1 MENLQFAMA
10 KFTANRK
17 KESGIILKQF
27 EHLRQLKGAGRTWAY
42 SVSLGDWISDLTKK
56 NNGEVVIKKENID
69 LGDLVVMLID
79 GDYFAVHFYELA
91 EYTATATTWNISREV
106 AYKLMDRKEWLI
118 N

>member
-56 NNGEVVIKKENID
+56 NNGEVVIKKENIG
-69 LGDLVVMLID
+69 LNDLVVLLID

-91 EYTATATTWNISREV
+91 DYMAKGTSWNITKEIAYNLMNKKEINV
-106 AYKLMDRKEWLI
+106 A
-118 N
+118 